1 MANTVIQIKSSG
13 VVGNVP
19 STLFPGE
26 LAINYE
32 DGKLYYGDSA
42 NQTVLF
48 DAITEPAGLDG
59 EIQFNNLGSFGSDG
73 TLTFN
78 DSTKVLSAAAIQAGS
93 LNVEPAIQSAH
104 NQANTANSIAQAS
117 FDEAN
122 TKVDRAGD
130 AMTGDLSTTANLDAD
145 IVFANT
151 IIYAGIATYAATLL
165 PNTIA
170 QFTSNANT
178 YVQVN
183 QQNIDEQGTA
193 DYVVTA
199 DVGNDTN
206 FYIDLGITNSQ
217 YNNQNPNNSLGTSIS
232 PLDGYLVVKG
242 SDINQLGGNL
252 VIGTT
257 STEFDGETRI
267 IAGGI
272 NDENVVARFTTTGA
286 NVKGT
291 LQVSGEITSP
301 TTTRIS
307 LHANA
312 AFDFANT
319 ISSGSADD
327 GFARLVANAAYVQ
340 ANTATILAQAAYDEA
355 NTGGGGSGT
364 ADFAN
369 YFPIGDWGNITDA
382 AFAGLSYEL
391 VRVEYDCR
399 DEPITPQGYDLEI
412 DFEYLT

>member
-19 STLFPGE
+19 STLLPGE
-26 LAINYE
+26 LAINYQ
-32 DGKLYYGDSA
+32 DGKLYYGDASS
-42 NQTVLF
+42 QVELF
-48 DAITEPAGLDG
+48 DVITEPAGLDG
-59 EIQFNNLGSFGSDG
+59 ELQFNNLGSFGSDAS
-73 TLTFN
+73 LTFN
-78 DSTKVLSAAAIQAGS
+78 DTTKVLSAAAIQAGG
-93 LNVEPAIQSAH
+93 LNVAPAIQSAY
-104 NQANTANSIAQAS
+104 NQANTGTTLAQAS

-130 AMTGDLSTTANLDAD
+130 AMTGDLSTSANLDAN
-145 IVFANT
+145 IVYANT

-193 DYVVTA
+193 DFVVTA

-217 YNNQNPNNSLGTSIS
+217 YNNLNPNNSLGTSIS

-242 SDINQLGGNL
+242 SNINQLGGNL

-272 NDENVVARFTTTGA
+272 NDENVVARFTTAGA

-291 LQVSGEITSP
+291 LRVSGEITSP

-307 LHANA
+307 EHANA
-312 AFDFANT
+312 AFAYANT
-319 ISSGSADD
+319 ISGGSSSD
-327 GFARLVANAAYVQ
+327 GYARLVANAAFDQ
-340 ANTATILAQAAYDEA
+340 ANTGYIHAQAAYDKA
-355 NTGGGGSGT
+355 NTGTSST
-364 ADFAN
+364 N
-369 YFPIGDWGNITDA
+369 YFPIGDYGNLTDPMY
-382 AFAGLSYEL
+382 AGLNYEL
-391 VRVEYDCR
+391 VAITYDCR
-399 DEPITPQGYDLEI
+399 DEPTTPQGYDLEI
-412 DFEYLT
+412 DFGYLI

>member
-13 VVGNVP
+13 AVGNVP
-19 STLFPGE
+19 TTLLPGE

-32 DGKLYYGDSA
+32 DGKLYYGNSA
-42 NQTVLF
+42 SQVELF
-48 DAITEPAGLDG
+48 DVITEPAGLDG
-59 EIQFNNLGSFGSDG
+59 ELQFNNFGSFGSDA
-73 TLTFN
+73 TLSFN
-78 DSTKVLSAAAIQAGS
+78 DSTKTLTVSAINTGG
-93 LNVEPAIQSAH
+93 LNVGSAIQSSYDK
-104 NQANTANSIAQAS
+104 ANTANILAQAS
-117 FDEAN
+117 YDEAN

-130 AMTGDLSTTANLDAD
+130 AMTGDLSTSANTLAN
-145 IVFANT
+145 IVYANT
-151 IIYAGIATYAATLL
+151 IIYAGLATYAATLL

-170 QFTSNANT
+170 QFTANANT

-193 DYVVTA
+193 DFVVTA
-199 DVGNDTN
+199 DVGDDTN

-272 NDENVVARFTTTGA
+272 NDENVVARFTTSGA

-307 LHANA
+307 SHANA
-312 AFDFANT
+312 AFALANT
-319 ISSGSADD
+319 LSGGTATD
-327 GFARLVANAAYVQ
+327 GYARIVANAAFDV
-340 ANTATILAQAAYDEA
+340 ANSATVLAQAAFDQA
-355 NTGGGGSGT
+355 NTGGGGGT

-369 YFPIGDWGNITDA
+369 YFPTGDWGNLTDPTY
-382 AFAGLSYEL
+382 AGLSYEL

-399 DEPITPQGYDLEI
+399 DEPITPVGYDLEV
-412 DFEYLT
+412 DLGYVA

>member
-1 MANTVIQIKSSG
+1 MSNTVIQIKSSG
-13 VVGNVP
+13 AVGNVP
-19 STLFPGE
+19 TTLLPGE

-32 DGKLYYGDSA
+32 DGKLYYGNSA
-42 NQTVLF
+42 SQVELF
-48 DAITEPAGLDG
+48 DVITEPAGLDG
-59 EIQFNNLGSFGSDG
+59 ELQFNNLGSFGSDSQ
-73 TLTFN
+73 LTFN
-78 DSTKVLSAAAIQAGS
+78 DTTKVLTVGS
-93 LNVEPAIQSAH
+93 VSTGGLNVAPAIQSAY
-104 NQANTANSIAQAS
+104 NQANTGTTLAQAS

-130 AMTGDLSTTANLDAD
+130 AMTGDLSTSANIDAD
-145 IVFANT
+145 IVYANT
-151 IIYAGIATYAATLL
+151 TIYAGIATYAATLL

-193 DYVVTA
+193 DFVVTA
-199 DVGNDTN
+199 DVGSDTN

-272 NDENVVARFTTTGA
+272 NDENVVARFTTSGA
-286 NVKGT
+286 NIKGT
-291 LQVSGEITSP
+291 LLVSGEITSP

-307 LHANA
+307 AHANA
-312 AFDFANT
+312 AFALANT
-319 ISSGSADD
+319 LSGGTSTD
-327 GFARLVANAAYVQ
+327 GWARDKANS
-340 ANTATILAQAAYDEA
+340 ATILAQAAFDQA
-355 NTGGGGSGT
+355 NTGGGGGGGT
-364 ADFAN
+364 ADFGN
-369 YFPIGDWGNITDA
+369 YFPTGDWGNLTDPSY
-382 AFAGLSYEL
+382 AGLSYEQ
-391 VRVEYDCR
+391 VIVMYDCR
-399 DEPITPQGYDLEI
+399 EEPITPWGYDLEI
-412 DFEYLT
+412 DLGHLA